1 MIRSALLFLL
11 TLTAMAVAGTEV
23 GNLYDAE
30 IRVGGTDDKARESG
44 IGDAMRAVLVK
55 LTGDREAA
63 SRPGAGE
70 LVAKANTFVQQYR
83 YRTAAGESG
92 DLENWLWVQFD
103 PAALNQHMPP
113 LGLALWG
120 PERPTTLAWIALE
133 EGGQRRLIGAGDD
146 SPVAVALAKTT
157 TFRGVP
163 LLFPLLDLEDQT
175 HVDADAVWGGMQEAV
190 MQGSE
195 RYSADGVLV
204 AMVFQTDGG
213 MWQGRWTLY
222 RAGGDESWSSTGER
236 AEDAARNGANRLGD
250 VLAQGADS
258 TGLEPQ
264 ATGLELTIE
273 GVTDI
278 NQYTQVQRYL
288 RSIAAVTDVH
298 VLEVA
303 PQRVRF
309 FVLAPGRTQAVKQ
322 SIAVGEVLQPLSLGG
337 TEFRLN
343 PRY

>member
-1 MIRSALLFLL
+1 MIRSALFFLL
-11 TLTAMAVAGTEV
+11 TLTAVAVTGTGAGS
-23 GNLYDAE
+23 LYDAE
-30 IRVGGTDDKARESG
+30 VRVSGTDDKARESG
-44 IGDAMRAVLVK
+44 FQDAMRAVLVK
-55 LTGDREAA
+55 LTGDRNAA
-63 SRPGAGE
+63 SGSGAGE
-70 LVAKANTFVQQYR
+70 LLTAANAFVQQYQ
-83 YRTAAGESG
+83 YRTAAGANG
-92 DLENWLWVQFD
+92 TLENWLWVQFD
-103 PAALNQHMPP
+103 PAAFNQRLAP
-113 LGLALWG
+113 LGLSLWR
-120 PERPTTLAWIALE
+120 PDRPTTLAWIALE

-146 SPVAVALAKTT
+146 SPVAVALAKTAS
-157 TFRGVP
+157 FRGLP

-175 HVDADAVWGGMQEAV
+175 QVDVDAVWSDMQDAV

-213 MWQGRWTLY
+213 AWQARWTLY
-222 RAGGDESWSSTGER
+222 RAAGDERWSTTGER
-236 AEDAARNGANRLGD
+236 AEDAAGNGVDLLGD
-250 VLAQGADS
+250 VLAQGADG
-258 TGLEPQ
+258 TGLDPQ
-264 ATGLELTIE
+264 TAGLELTIE

-278 NQYTQVQRYL
+278 NQYAQIQRYL
-288 RSIAAVTDVH
+288 RSIAAVTDVQ
-298 VLEVA
+298 VIEIA

>member
-1 MIRSALLFLL
+1 MIRGALLFLL
-11 TLTAMAVAGTEV
+11 TLMAAMGVTATEV
-23 GNLYDAE
+23 GGLYDAE
-30 IRVGGTDDKARESG
+30 VHVSGTDDKARQSG
-44 IGDAMRAVLVK
+44 IQSAMRAVLVK
-55 LTGDREAA
+55 LTGDRKAA
-63 SRPGAGE
+63 SRSGAEE
-70 LVAKANTFVQQYR
+70 LLTRANAFVQQYR
-83 YRTAAGESG
+83 YRTAAGENG
-92 DLENWLWVQFD
+92 TLENWLWVQFD
-103 PAALNQHMPP
+103 PGALNQQMPP
-113 LGLALWG
+113 RGLPLWG
-120 PERPTTLAWIALE
+120 PERLTTLAWIALE
-133 EGGQRRLIGAGDD
+133 EGGQRRLIGAADD
-146 SPVAVALAKTT
+146 SPVAVALAKTAS
-157 TFRGVP
+157 FRGLP

-175 HVDADAVWGGMQEAV
+175 HVDVYAVWGGRQEAV

-213 MWQGRWTLY
+213 VWEGRWTLY
-222 RAGGDESWSSTGER
+222 RAAGEESWSSTGER
-236 AEDAARNGANRLGD
+236 AEDAAGNGANLLGD
-250 VLAQGADS
+250 ILAQGAD

-264 ATGLELTIE
+264 AAGLELTIE

-288 RSIAAVTDVH
+288 RSIATITDVH

-309 FVLAPGRTQAVKQ
+309 FVLAPGRTQAVKRA
-322 SIAVGEVLQPLSLGG
+322 IAVDEVLQPLSLEG